1 MKKIGILFIFK
12 SRWVG
17 GLYYILNIIEA
28 CKYLP
33 EESQPEISLFYN
45 QRTKENLKSIT
56 YPKIKF
62 VEIDVD
68 FSLKIY
74 IKSLLSN
81 KNLFFVDELRKHDLD
96 VLFPFNDFVGRIPNN
111 KIRLISWIPDFQH
124 KFYPQYFNKIGLILR
139 ERKFRSIVS
148 KTDGLVLSSQSA
160 CDHFLSFYKPPASL
174 KVHLVRFT
182 SIFEVDKLPVAS
194 EIKAKYGLKD
204 DYFIVCN
211 QFYGHKNHFIV
222 VKALKLLKDQGKTYH
237 IVFTSKPDQQKEEGL
252 VTEIE
257 QYVAGNGMQ
266 EQVKLLGLLPRTDQL
281 ALMKAAEAVVQPS
294 KFEGWSTVIEDA
306 KTLQKRIIASD
317 LSVHIEQLG
326 EKGLFFDPDQPS
338 ELAECIDKAA
348 GMKDDADLWPPLND
362 RTRAF
367 ANDFLNALYSS

>member
-1 MKKIGILFIFK
+1 
-12 SRWVG
+12 
-17 GLYYILNIIEA
+17 
-28 CKYLP
+28 
-33 EESQPEISLFYN
+33 
-45 QRTKENLKSIT
+45 
-56 YPKIKF
+56 
-62 VEIDVD
+62 
-68 FSLKIY
+68 
-74 IKSLLSN
+74 
-81 KNLFFVDELRKHDLD
+81 
-96 VLFPFNDFVGRIPNN
+96 
-111 KIRLISWIPDFQH
+111 
-124 KFYPQYFNKIGLILR
+124 
-139 ERKFRSIVS
+139 
-148 KTDGLVLSSQSA
+148 
-160 CDHFLSFYKPPASL
+160 
-174 KVHLVRFT
+174 
-182 SIFEVDKLPVAS
+182 
-194 EIKAKYGLKD
+194 
-204 DYFIVCN
+204 
-211 QFYGHKNHFIV
+211 
-222 VKALKLLKDQGKTYH
+222 LKDQGKTYH